1 MGLINKLLGT
11 ENSSTPQ
18 DTTKLTKEELEF
30 LLVTL
35 KTTTLNG
42 DQVEAFYNLVVKL
55 QNQYIQL
62 QK

>member
-1 MGLINKLLGT
+1 MGLINKVLGT